1 MKYFNE
7 TYINRKF
14 ITRNEWADTYKA
26 IHSTTEE
33 KVILKVLVRKSKDE
47 EYIKN
52 LLKEV
57 ENLKNIDNPNLINVN
72 NMFQYSGCGK
82 TYYYIEGEYF
92 KGTSLEEKLSDGKV
106 EEKEAL
112 RIIES
117 VSQGLKEFHDRNIL
131 FSNLNLGNIFINSK
145 NIIKTDVLSYLE
157 HREFVVLHSEGEE
170 KVEEKRFNPEKDIYD
185 LGTILYS
192 LLTGKSTFESKN
204 YKKQISNE
212 NLVSIIEKATNSS
225 LENKY
230 RNINRLILDLKSY
243 LQYGELSNESYDLEE
258 VKPTK
263 KKRKKGKLGKA
274 LGVCASIII
283 VGGVAVYGYDL
294 LEKSKKDE
302 QANTTKI
309 EETTKSEEEYKK
321 VEENKE
327 DKKDKEEKKTDKEK
341 TPTSDKK
348 DNQSIKKKPSTN
360 NSNKNN
366 TSNSTS
372 NKNNSS
378 SSSSNKDNS
387 NNNSSTGSS
396 SNGNS
401 NNNTTKPSKPNKPTS
416 KPTKPS
422 KPDNKPNSNNGSENT
437 TKPDGGNNN
446 VQQTPEV
453 APPSNNNGSSSENT
467 VPEAPNME
475 AENE

>member
-7 TYINRKF
+7 TYINRRF

-33 KVILKVLVRKSKDE
+33 KVILKVLVRKSNDE

-57 ENLKNIDNPNLINVN
+57 ETLKNIDNPNLIHVN

-82 TYYYIEGEYF
+82 NYYYIESEYF
-92 KGTSLEEKLSDGKV
+92 KGISLEEKLTDVKL

-112 RIIES
+112 KIIENL
-117 VSQGLKEFHDRNIL
+117 SQGLKELHDRNIL
-131 FSNLNLGNIFINSK
+131 FSNLNLSNIFINSK

-157 HREFVVLHSEGEE
+157 NREFVVLHSEGEE

-204 YKKQISNE
+204 YKNQISNE
-212 NLVSIIEKATNSS
+212 NLVTIIEKATNSN

-274 LGVCASIII
+274 IGVCASIII
-283 VGGVAVYGYDL
+283 VGGVAIYGYDL

-309 EETTKSEEEYKK
+309 EETTKPEEEYKK

-327 DKKDKEEKKTDKEK
+327 DKKTDKDK
-341 TPTSDKK
+341 TTTSDKK
-348 DNQSIKKKPSTN
+348 DNQPIKKKPSTN
-360 NSNKNN
+360 NSKKNN
-366 TSNSTS
+366 TSNGTS

-378 SSSSNKDNS
+378 NKDNS
-387 NNNSSTGSS
+387 SSNSSTGSS

-401 NNNTTKPSKPNKPTS
+401 NSNTTKPSKPNKPTS
-416 KPTKPS
+416 KPS
-422 KPDNKPNSNNGSENT
+422 KPENKPNSNSGSENT
-437 TKPDGGNNN
+437 TKPDEGNNN
-446 VQQTPEV
+446 VQQTPE
-453 APPSNNNGSSSENT
+453 APPSNNDASSSENT
-467 VPEAPNME
+467 MPEAPNME
-475 AENE
+475 VEGE